1 MLWKVGVYSR
11 LSERLIR
18 DGRDS
23 AKRVVSETIYP
34 FCSPQNDALLNDPF
48 ASLETEVKVLG
59 LDGGVLFGGFGLK
72 MNGITLDVNSLD
84 RADILTSAASYA

>member
-1 MLWKVGVYSR
+1 LFPSK
-11 LSERLIR
+11 
-18 DGRDS
+18 
-23 AKRVVSETIYP
+23 
-34 FCSPQNDALLNDPF
+34 NDALLNDPF
-48 ASLETEVKVLG
+48 ASKTEVKVLG